1 MTKKRLFDIFI
12 SILLLIPI
20 IPIGIIII
28 FLIKITSDGPSIF
41 WSDRIGKNNI
51 VFKMPKF
58 RSMKINTKQTASNL
72 LKNPNEHIT
81 LIGHFIRKT
90 SLDELP
96 QIYSILKGQMSL
108 VGPRPALYNQ
118 KDLINLRNKN
128 NIDKMV
134 PGLTGWAQV
143 NGRDALSI
151 KKKVEYEKYYMEN
164 QSFFFDLKIIILT
177 ILVVIKRKGLI
188 H

>member
-1 MTKKRLFDIFI
+1 
-12 SILLLIPI
+12 
-20 IPIGIIII
+20 
-28 FLIKITSDGPSIF
+28 
-41 WSDRIGKNNI
+41 
-51 VFKMPKF
+51 
-58 RSMKINTKQTASNL
+58 
-72 LKNPNEHIT
+72 
-81 LIGHFIRKT
+81 
-90 SLDELP
+90 
-96 QIYSILKGQMSL
+96 LKGQMSL